1 MIVAPTAQDI
11 AVAREALAAADP
23 ALARAHAQTPAFEW
37 RLRPGGYQGLFRMI
51 VEQQVSVA
59 AAASIW
65 ARTVTGLGG
74 VVTPQAVLGHD
85 IEALRAF
92 GLSGQKAKYGREIA
106 LAQVEGRIDLE
117 QMQTLSDDAAVAALT
132 AIKGVGKWTA
142 ETYLMFCEGRLNVF
156 PGGDV
161 ALQEA
166 MRWADGAE
174 LRPNEKQAY
183 LRAEVWR
190 PYRGVAAHLLWGW
203 YGGVRRGEIV
213 LEEPAP

>member
-1 MIVAPTAQDI
+1 MLVAPTAQDI
-11 AVAREALAAADP
+11 AAARQALADADP

-37 RLRPGGYQGLFRMI
+37 RLRPGGYEGLFRMI

-65 ARTVTGLGG
+65 ARTVQGLGG
-74 VVTPQAVLGHD
+74 TVTPEAVLAHD
-85 IEALRAF
+85 IDTLRAF

-106 LAQVEGRIDLE
+106 LAQAEGRVDLDH
-117 QMQTLSDDAAVAALT
+117 MQSLSDDDAIAALT

-166 MRWADGAE
+166 IRWADRADQ
-174 LRPNEKQAY
+174 RPNEKQAY
-183 LRAEVWR
+183 VRAEIWR
-190 PYRGVAAHLLWGW
+190 PHRGVAAHLLWGW
-203 YGGVRRGEIV
+203 YGGVKRGEIV
-213 LEEPAP
+213 LEALTP

>member
-1 MIVAPTAQDI
+1 MPVAPTAQDI
-11 AVAREALAAADP
+11 ATARQALADADP

-37 RLRPGGYQGLFRMI
+37 RLRPGGYEGLFRMI

-65 ARTVTGLGG
+65 ARTVEGLGG
-74 VVTPQAVLGHD
+74 AVTPDAVLAHD
-85 IEALRAF
+85 IDALRVF

-117 QMQTLSDDAAVAALT
+117 HMQTLSDEEAITALT
-132 AIKGVGKWTA
+132 AIKGVGRWTA
-142 ETYLMFCEGRLNVF
+142 ETWLMFCDGRSDLF

-166 MRWADGAE
+166 MGWVDRAAA
-174 LRPNEKQAY
+174 RPSEKQAY
-183 LRAEVWR
+183 ARAEIWG
-190 PYRGVAAHLLWGW
+190 PHRGIAAHLLWGW

-213 LEEPAP
+213 LEEPPP